1 MKERLNR
8 LWNYGKETAVRQA
21 DRALEHTCAGRVVS
35 ALTFIVVVLCLGL
48 WITVFLL
55 LKDHLFIQTL
65 SGNVLTNLTCIVF
78 FGGLVVALFVG
89 ALLGNFLRR
98 AFWQMLVKRYLLG
111 KFKRKNMH
119 IF

>member
-1 MKERLNR
+1 MKKRLNR
-8 LWNYGKETAVRQA
+8 LWKSGKETAASQA

-35 ALTFIVVVLCLGL
+35 ALTFIMIVFCLGL

-55 LKDHLFIQTL
+55 LKDKLFTQIL

-89 ALLGNFLRR
+89 SLAGNFLRR
-98 AFWQMLVKRYLLG
+98 AFWKMLVKR
-111 KFKRKNMH
+111 FTASCINT
-119 IF
+119 

>member
-8 LWNYGKETAVRQA
+8 LWKYGKETAVRQA

-35 ALTFIVVVLCLGL
+35 ALTFIVVVFCLGL

-55 LKDHLFIQTL
+55 LKDQLFTQTF

-98 AFWQMLVKRYLLG
+98 AFWKILVKRYFLG
-111 KFKRKNMH
+111 KVNQKKMH